1 MINDSTI
8 SAHLIKE
15 NYYFFVLYI
24 SFPLELIAF
33 SLLFPVPAVCEWFVL
48 NNRLWVNVWSFLIS
62 YILTNKIY
70 TTWLSNSHVV
80 YIYLLKIIISERKK
94 RTEPRGGLLMYTLL
108 WIIYILSRVL
118 FPTSICCR
126 FFKKGPI

>member
-33 SLLFPVPAVCEWFVL
+33 SLLFPVPAVCEWFEQQTMGERFVFSD
-48 NNRLWVNVWSFLIS
+48 NIYF
-62 YILTNKIY
+62 NKIK
-70 TTWLSNSHVV
+70 
-80 YIYLLKIIISERKK
+80 YIQHDYKIAI
-94 RTEPRGGLLMYTLL
+94 L
-108 WIIYILSRVL
+108 YI
-118 FPTSICCR
+118 FIC
-126 FFKKGPI
+126 